1 MIFLKFS
8 EPHELNACNSFVRH
22 NLVSKNICFLPSCL
36 DNFDKDEIEEEKEEE
51 VIGEESEE
59 SSSDSY
65 NPEDDEEEYVGRPLT
80 EDEIEAICRN
90 YGNCDDCPLYNYCDE
105 EMM

>member
-1 MIFLKFS
+1 MKNVISTQAVMDNGKTSFTVLFNS
-8 EPHELNACNSFVRH
+8 EGVPVEVELICEDGIALMSIYSF
-22 NLVSKNICFLPSCL
+22 
-36 DNFDKDEIEEEKEEE
+36 E
-51 VIGEESEE
+51 
-59 SSSDSY
+59 
-65 NPEDDEEEYVGRPLT
+65 EDDECVVRPLT

>member
-1 MIFLKFS
+1 MKRVISSQAVMDNGKSTFS
-8 EPHELNACNSFVRH
+8 GLFNSDGAPVEIELIVEDGCA
-22 NLVSKNICFLPSCL
+22 LVSIYSIE
-36 DNFDKDEIEEEKEEE
+36 KDA
-51 VIGEESEE
+51 
-59 SSSDSY
+59 
-65 NPEDDEEEYVGRPLT
+65 EEYVGRPLT

>member
-1 MIFLKFS
+1 MKKVISSQAVMNNGKTTFTGLFDS
-8 EPHELNACNSFVRH
+8 EGVPVEIELICEDGVALMSIYSFEE
-22 NLVSKNICFLPSCL
+22 
-36 DNFDKDEIEEEKEEE
+36 DKD
-51 VIGEESEE
+51 
-59 SSSDSY
+59 
-65 NPEDDEEEYVGRPLT
+65 EYVGRPLT

>member
-1 MIFLKFS
+1 MIKTAHIIEDS
-8 EPHELNACNSFVRH
+8 SGE
-22 NLVSKNICFLPSCL
+22 
-36 DNFDKDEIEEEKEEE
+36 DEVGLFNTVTVYI
-51 VIGEESEE
+51 
-59 SSSDSY
+59 
-65 NPEDDEEEYVGRPLT
+65 PEDDEEEYVGRPLT

>member
-1 MIFLKFS
+1 MKKVISTQAIMANGKTTYTGLFTS
-8 EPHELNACNSFVRH
+8 EGIPAEVELVCINGNACLSVT
-22 NLVSKNICFLPSCL
+22 I
-36 DNFDKDEIEEEKEEE
+36 
-51 VIGEESEE
+51 
-59 SSSDSY
+59 
-65 NPEDDEEEYVGRPLT
+65 PEDDEEEYVGRPLT

>member
-1 MIFLKFS
+1 MKKVISTQAVMDNGKTSFTGLFNS
-8 EPHELNACNSFVRH
+8 EGVPVEVELICEDGIALMSIYSF
-22 NLVSKNICFLPSCL
+22 
-36 DNFDKDEIEEEKEEE
+36 E
-51 VIGEESEE
+51 
-59 SSSDSY
+59 
-65 NPEDDEEEYVGRPLT
+65 EDDECVVRPLT

>member
-1 MIFLKFS
+1 MTEVFVKKVRDRVISVNTKGHAGFAKRGKDIVCSAVSVL
-8 EPHELNACNSFVRH
+8 LINTVNSI
-22 NLVSKNICFLPSCL
+22 KCF
-36 DNFDKDEIEEEKEEE
+36 
-51 VIGEESEE
+51 
-59 SSSDSY
+59 
-65 NPEDDEEEYVGRPLT
+65 T

>member
-1 MIFLKFS
+1 MKVFLRKY
-8 EPHELNACNSFVRH
+8 ACLSVT
-22 NLVSKNICFLPSCL
+22 I
-36 DNFDKDEIEEEKEEE
+36 
-51 VIGEESEE
+51 
-59 SSSDSY
+59 
-65 NPEDDEEEYVGRPLT
+65 PEDDEEEYVGRPLT